1 MLRSSA
7 TSYFHADGLG
17 SITSLSNSAGTIAN
31 TYTYDSYG
39 NLTAS
44 TGTLVNS
51 FRYTG
56 CESDLET
63 GMYYYR
69 ARYYD
74 PSAGRF
80 LNEDPL
86 GLNAGPNL
94 YRYVGN
100 NASTYFDPFGLFQLT
115 TTVNK
120 RQRRMHV

>member
-1 MLRSSA
+1 MQQIITFCRRGAPPTNLQVTQSS
-7 TSYFHADGLG
+7 
-17 SITSLSNSAGTIAN
+17 
-31 TYTYDSYG
+31 
-39 NLTAS
+39 
-44 TGTLVNS
+44 
-51 FRYTG
+51 
-56 CESDLET
+56 
-63 GMYYYR
+63 YYR
-69 ARYYD
+69 AKYYD